1 MASGGFGSTG
11 SVSPSTTAL
20 VEQKLRAEQVVKNGA
35 GWFLAIA
42 GLSILNS
49 VLTMSGTHFHFIFGL
64 GVTEIVDTIGR
75 QSGTTGSA
83 LGLAVNVFIAGLFL
97 LFWNFARKGEKW
109 AFLVGMALYAIDG
122 LILVPFKDFLGVAFH
137 AYALFRIYHG
147 MQGVPVLE
155 ELRRT
160 MAPAGAPIEPR

>member
-11 SVSPSTTAL
+11 SVSPSTAAM

-49 VLTMSGTHFHFIFGL
+49 VLTMSGTNFHFIFGL
-64 GVTEIVDTIGR
+64 GVTEIVDAIGR
-75 QSGTTGSA
+75 QSGSTGSA
-83 LGLAVNVFIAGLFL
+83 LGLVVNVFIAGLFL

-109 AFLVGMALYAIDG
+109 
-122 LILVPFKDFLGVAFH
+122 
-137 AYALFRIYHG
+137 
-147 MQGVPVLE
+147 
-155 ELRRT
+155 
-160 MAPAGAPIEPR
+160 